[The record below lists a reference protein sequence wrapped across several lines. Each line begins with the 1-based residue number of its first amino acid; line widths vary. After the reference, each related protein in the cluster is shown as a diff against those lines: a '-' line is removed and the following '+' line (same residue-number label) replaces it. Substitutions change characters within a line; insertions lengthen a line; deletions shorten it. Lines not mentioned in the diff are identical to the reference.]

1 MATAVKEE
9 KERSQIAKA
18 LGVLFGIPVIIGLM
32 LFVFLAPTF
41 ASGPSGVPV
50 AVSAPEPMV
59 QQITQG
65 IEQKA
70 GDAAPEIIV
79 MDSSDAVRTAVL
91 EREAVGGLVVTPEGA
106 TAFTASGNGAPY
118 VQLIDGIANSLE
130 VQGMTVERTDLAPTS
145 PEDPQATGL
154 ALLGL
159 PLAFG
164 GIISAVVATF
174 LFRGSKWTKIG
185 VLTGIAVL
193 GALVATWMLHTV
205 YGTLT
210 GSFGLEWLA
219 ISAGI
224 LATSML
230 TAGLGALIG
239 ARGVGLGAVLTIFLA
254 NPLSGLST
262 GPWLLPA
269 GWSTLGQWMPIG
281 ATGHLVRSLS
291 FFDGAGVGAAW
302 WVLALWIVTGLVLLL
317 VARPE
322 RVKQQN

>member
-1 MATAVKEE
+1 MSTTVRKEG
-9 KERSQIAKA
+9 ERSLAAKA
-18 LGVLFGIPVIIGLM
+18 AGVVLGIPVIIGLM
-32 LFVFLAPTF
+32 LFAFLAPTF
-41 ASGPSGVPV
+41 ASGPAGVPV

-59 QQITQG
+59 QQLTQG

-70 GDAAPEIIV
+70 GDDAPEITV
-79 MDSSDAVRTAVL
+79 MDSLDEVRTAVL
-91 EREAVGGLVVTPEGA
+91 EREAVGGLAITPEGA

-118 VQLIDGIANSLE
+118 AQLIDGIAGSLE
-130 VQGMTVERTDLAPTS
+130 AQGMTVERTDLAPTS

-174 LFRGSKWTKIG
+174 LFRGTRWTKIG

-193 GALVATWMLHTV
+193 GALVATWMLHSV

-210 GSFGLEWLA
+210 GNFAMEWLA

-239 ARGVGLGAVLTIFLA
+239 VPGVGIGAVLTIFLA

-281 ATGHLVRSLS
+281 ATGYLVRSLS
-291 FFDGAGVGAAW
+291 FFDGNGAGASW
-302 WVLALWIVTGLVLLL
+302 WVLALWIVTGLVLLFA
-317 VARPE
+317 ARPE
-322 RVKQQN
+322 RQK

>member
-1 MATAVKEE
+1 MTTAVKEE
-9 KERSQIAKA
+9 QGRSHAAKA
-18 LGVLFGIPVIIGLM
+18 AGVILGIPVIIGLM
-32 LFVFLAPTF
+32 LFAFLAPIF

-59 QQITQG
+59 EQLTQG

-70 GDAAPEIIV
+70 GDEAPEITV
-79 MDSSDAVRTAVL
+79 MDSPDEVRNAVL
-91 EREAVGGLVVTPEGA
+91 EREAVGGLAVTPEGA

-118 VQLIDGIANSLE
+118 AQLIDGIAGSLE
-130 VQGMTVERTDLAPTS
+130 AQGMTVERTDLAPTS
-145 PEDPQATGL
+145 QDDPQATGL

-164 GIISAVVATF
+164 GIISAVIATF
-174 LFRGSKWTKIG
+174 LFRGTRWTKIG

-193 GALVATWMLHTV
+193 GGLVATWMLHSV
-205 YGTLT
+205 YGTLM
-210 GSFGLEWLA
+210 GSFGMEWLA

-239 ARGVGLGAVLTIFLA
+239 TPGVGIGAVLTIFLA

-291 FFDGAGVGAAW
+291 FFDGNGAGSAW
-302 WVLALWIVTGLVLLL
+302 WVLALWIVTGLVLLFA
-317 VARPE
+317 ARP
-322 RVKQQN
+322 KQQN

>member
-1 MATAVKEE
+1 MTTAVKEE
-9 KERSQIAKA
+9 RDRSDVAKA
-18 LGVLFGIPVIIGLM
+18 LGVIFGIPVIIGLM
-32 LFVFLAPTF
+32 LFAFLAPTF
-41 ASGPSGVPV
+41 ASGPAGVPV

-59 QQITQG
+59 QQLTQG
-65 IEQKA
+65 ISQKA
-70 GDAAPEIIV
+70 GDEAPEITV
-79 MDSSDAVRTAVL
+79 MDNADDVRNAVL
-91 EREAVGGLVVTPEGA
+91 EREAVGGLAVTPEGA

-118 VQLIDGIANSLE
+118 VQLVDGIAGSLE
-130 VQGMTVERTDLAPTS
+130 AQGMTVERADLAPTS
-145 PEDPQATGL
+145 SEDPQATGL

-193 GALVATWMLHTV
+193 GALVATWMLHSV

-239 ARGVGLGAVLTIFLA
+239 VGGVGLGAVLTIFLA

-291 FFDGAGVGAAW
+291 FFDGAGVGASW
-302 WVLALWIVTGLVLLL
+302 WVLALWIVTGLVLLF
-317 VARPE
+317 VARP
-322 RVKQQN
+322 KQAK